1 MNKLN
6 AAGRNGPFRTPRHI
20 IRMTLSP
27 CGMVQMAD
35 PQPRERI
42 GDLAGVVRRVEGLR
56 GRMSEA
62 GRHPGKVRRGRCG
75 GVVRVIVE

>member
-1 MNKLN
+1 LNKLN

-62 GRHPGKVRRGRCG
+62 GMQVNELFEGLLSESFGK
-75 GVVRVIVE
+75 

>member
-1 MNKLN
+1 LNKLN

-62 GRHPGKVRRGRCG
+62 GRQVNELFEGLLSESFGK
-75 GVVRVIVE
+75 